1 MTGKL
6 TTLDVAVVVA
16 YVVIVLAAGLF
27 MGRFVKNTKDFFSG
41 GKKVPW
47 WMGAVSS
54 YMAMISCF
62 VFIAYAAA
70 SCSSPTRRSGTRTAS
85 WA

>member
-6 TTLDVAVVVA
+6 STLDLAVVVA
-16 YVVIVLAAGLF
+16 YVAIVLAAGLF

-54 YMAMISCF
+54 
-62 VFIAYAAA
+62 
-70 SCSSPTRRSGTRTAS
+70 
-85 WA
+85 